1 MPKKGGLPRRPWQ
14 SGAGSPDIQVA
25 SHAQL
30 ERHSW
35 PVSNAEACAEKARLA
50 LITHRETAGKQDD
63 RADALFQTSDHN
75 QMPGQEEEP
84 LSAVSEAP
92 GASLESTHTHLET
105 PLHEHPP
112 SPLLDIAIPTH
123 QQTPKLQMP
132 GYGGKETALSLIELS
147 PSTLSQ
153 VATPCANIC
162 IRHGSK
168 SPGGS
173 GGRKSPLPG
182 AIFGSPRFQSVKT
195 IWVDEQEENRDESSA
210 DISKQAGGTPDSE
223 KYGRSVSERCAW
235 RSGHDCFTY
244 TFHASLDVL
253 TLMLSRGIT

>member
-1 MPKKGGLPRRPWQ
+1 M
-14 SGAGSPDIQVA
+14 A

-30 ERHSW
+30 EQHSL

-50 LITHRETAGKQDD
+50 LITDRETAGKQDD
-63 RADALFQTSDHN
+63 RTDGILQTSDHSN
-75 QMPGQEEEP
+75 KMSGQEEEP
-84 LSAVSEAP
+84 LSAVSEAS
-92 GASLESTHTHLET
+92 GASLEHLEV

-112 SPLLDIAIPTH
+112 SPVLDIAIPTY

-153 VATPCANIC
+153 VATPCADNG

-182 AIFGSPRFQSVKT
+182 AIFGSQ
-195 IWVDEQEENRDESSA
+195 I
-210 DISKQAGGTPDSE
+210 
-223 KYGRSVSERCAW
+223 GRAHV
-235 RSGHDCFTY
+235 
-244 TFHASLDVL
+244 
-253 TLMLSRGIT
+253 